1 MGRRTEAGLFLRQLF
16 GTHDREIHADL
27 DAHGFLAHL
36 EIRLAGQVPAKV
48 REKPVLC
55 PQKSPAENDLFL
67 HGFGT
72 VERTVRFHRLS
83 LTEDFSMARRIL
95 ALGLLC
101 GSLAFAQSANAQGLW
116 MSGIGFGS
124 PGFSPS
130 PYDFGNPG
138 FYGGYAP
145 ARFGYPVAVRPVYV
159 ARPVVSSGITPVY
172 RARPAVQA
180 PLNRA
185 YRRVWRRGW

>member
-1 MGRRTEAGLFLRQLF
+1 MDSVPWRGRSDFTGYP
-16 GTHDREIHADL
+16 I
-27 DAHGFLAHL
+27 
-36 EIRLAGQVPAKV
+36 
-48 REKPVLC
+48 
-55 PQKSPAENDLFL
+55 
-67 HGFGT
+67 
-72 VERTVRFHRLS
+72 
-83 LTEDFSMARRIL
+83 TEDFSMVRRIL

-124 PGFSPS
+124 PGFYGSG
-130 PYDFGNPG
+130 FGNPG

-145 ARFGYPVAVRPVYV
+145 ARYGYPVAVRPVYV
-159 ARPVVSSGITPVY
+159 ARPVVYSGLTPVY

-185 YRRVWRRGW
+185 NRRVWRRGW